1 MFIPMNFAIG
11 VIMGAAAA
19 YIYKDD
25 SAKKALN
32 DTGSKVKN
40 LFKKKSESIESV
52 ENAAAEVV
60 DEAKAD
66 MAEVAG
72 EIKAES
78 AELVNDVKESAK
90 A

>member
-40 LFKKKSESIESV
+40 LFKKKSESV

-66 MAEVAG
+66 VTEVAG